1 MASSAARAARLGPPL
16 AVLPYPI
23 LRGLSRPRDA
33 ALRLAPGR
41 AARAVGT
48 AWPPAGG
55 AGGHAPEGAAQ
66 KCLLNFL
73 SAVDALKEKSE
84 KYSKRHISCSE
95 IDALVYV
102 NLRGTCLARA
112 SEGVETEVV
121 ETENLDIQGWR
132 SVSIVIAPYAV
143 VLTATSTAPKFIR
156 ERVGQILN
164 KWPHQATS
172 AEIVEILIGE
182 RRVFFAERC
191 NSIIKGLFVS
201 NVNLK
206 FLECHK

>member
-1 MASSAARAARLGPPL
+1 
-16 AVLPYPI
+16 V
-23 LRGLSRPRDA
+23 
-33 ALRLAPGR
+33 
-41 AARAVGT
+41 V
-48 AWPPAGG
+48 
-55 AGGHAPEGAAQ
+55 
-66 KCLLNFL
+66 
-73 SAVDALKEKSE
+73 
-84 KYSKRHISCSE
+84 SKTCP
-95 IDALVYV
+95 LVYV

-182 RRVFFAERC
+182 RRVFFAEMC